1 MEVVLVCQVTQLSVR
16 DQHLQART
24 VDQVYQVIH
33 LSVNLKPTIKV
44 LASQDIPL
52 LEVTKAKVKARA
64 RD

>member
-1 MEVVLVCQVTQLSVR
+1 VEVVLVCQVTQLSVR